1 MTPTLPLPLAA
12 LRSPLTLCALLMSSG
27 CDFIN
32 SASELTFG
40 EPDVPALTQ
49 EMLYP
54 SVNEL
59 TGINEES
66 EVVPGLPTNLSES
79 TMAHLVGAL
88 GAQGECA
95 QVVDLDGL
103 SSNIR
108 YAYFELSA
116 CTEDERCADTCPD
129 DFYGLNARV
138 QLEMLVLE
146 SKKAQ
151 ELTQLL
157 SEDSADAIT
166 QIRLQIKELLFFQG
180 EPEARVSTNHNIEQF
195 ELWLGAPD
203 VEPVQLLAPE
213 DLDRISR
220 TAARSEGREF
230 ERYEIPRNSAVAQT
244 LISDILGGR
253 DVILSVDLRFRI
265 PREALYTMDI
275 SPAGVSQVI
284 QPEIVVNAIKAATS
298 SL

>member
-1 MTPTLPLPLAA
+1 
-12 LRSPLTLCALLMSSG
+12 
-27 CDFIN
+27 
-32 SASELTFG
+32 
-40 EPDVPALTQ
+40 
-49 EMLYP
+49 
-54 SVNEL
+54 
-59 TGINEES
+59 
-66 EVVPGLPTNLSES
+66 
-79 TMAHLVGAL
+79 
-88 GAQGECA
+88 
-95 QVVDLDGL
+95 
-103 SSNIR
+103 
-108 YAYFELSA
+108 
-116 CTEDERCADTCPD
+116 
-129 DFYGLNARV
+129 
-138 QLEMLVLE
+138 MLVLE
-146 SKKAQ
+146 SKKAK

-180 EPEARVSTNHNIEQF
+180 APEERVSTNHNIEQF

-230 ERYEIPRNSAVAQT
+230 ERYEIPRSSAVAQT

-284 QPEIVVNAIKAATS
+284 QPEIVINAIKAATS